1 MREGEPQDDMGGE
14 VEGEEERRVRERGGG
29 DDRLARDVDAG
40 EPDGGDEPDCEQVEE
55 LAVAEAQ
62 GTASSS

>member
-1 MREGEPQDDMGGE
+1 VREGDPQDDVSGE
-14 VEGEEERRVRERGGG
+14 VESEEEGRVRERRGG
-29 DDRLARDVDAG
+29 DDRLAGDVDAG